1 MSPDEGVPITNQAAD
16 SDPLQWSWVA
26 VGVLLGAAL
35 IALFIFIVDPGFE
48 RGPVTLL
55 ALTLSLLLVG
65 ILIGYRSPGE
75 TIRETAVAGLI
86 LFVLTALAAVVFRG
100 ATIPVLVWLTS
111 PFYAALLTMAGGWVG
126 EMLQGTLEEAHEDKA
141 VDWPWVFV
149 SVIIGFT
156 LSAYAVLLARE
167 LLALTPMQNLFV
179 FAASFLVTGWI
190 VGHFSPGVTMIE
202 PGIAAAGMVILDAGF
217 VILWFDAVPRLQ
229 STLIGFGGGILL
241 ALIGGW
247 LGEKTQKMRGK

>member
-1 MSPDEGVPITNQAAD
+1 MSSDERTPAEELL
-16 SDPLQWSWVA
+16 PEPMQWAWVA
-26 VGVLLGAAL
+26 IGVLLGAVL
-35 IALFIFIVDPGFE
+35 ISLFIFIVDPGFE

-55 ALTLSLLLVG
+55 AVTLSLLLVG
-65 ILIGYRSPGE
+65 ILIGFRSPGE
-75 TIRETAVAGLI
+75 TIRETAVAGLV
-86 LFVLTALAAVVFRG
+86 LFVLTALAAVVFSG
-100 ATIPVLVWLTS
+100 ARIPILVWLSS
-111 PFYAALLTMAGGWVG
+111 PFYAALLSMAGGWVG

-156 LSAYAVLLARE
+156 LSAYAVLLGRE

-179 FAASFLVTGWI
+179 FAATFLVTGWV
-190 VGHFSPGVTMIE
+190 VGFFSPGVTMIE
-202 PGIAAAGMVILDAGF
+202 PAIAAAGMVILDAGF

-229 STLIGFGGGILL
+229 ATMIGFGGGIVL

-247 LGEKTQKMRGK
+247 LGEKTQGLREK